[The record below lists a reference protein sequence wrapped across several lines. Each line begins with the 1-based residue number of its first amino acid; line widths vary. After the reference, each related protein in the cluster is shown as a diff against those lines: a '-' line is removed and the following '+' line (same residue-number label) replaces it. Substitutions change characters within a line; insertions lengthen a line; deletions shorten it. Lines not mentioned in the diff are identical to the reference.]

1 MQVLADAAAV
11 DAKAGSGQDITPLCG
26 MPLVRCQVAAQW
38 FGSLFVMAAMLM
50 AVAEYF
56 TYFERLCYNNTK
68 SAHAHSFAFR
78 LSKTPLM

>member
-38 FGSLFVMAAMLM
+38 FGRLFVMVAMLT
-50 AVAEYF
+50 AVAENF
-56 TYFERLCYNNTK
+56 TCFADCDTTTQNPHMLILLHSGCQRL
-68 SAHAHSFAFR
+68 H
-78 LSKTPLM
+78 